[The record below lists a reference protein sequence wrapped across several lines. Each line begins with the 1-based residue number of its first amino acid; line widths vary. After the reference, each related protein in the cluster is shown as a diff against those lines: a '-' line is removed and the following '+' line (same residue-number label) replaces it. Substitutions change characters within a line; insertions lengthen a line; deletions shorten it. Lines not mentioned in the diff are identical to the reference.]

1 MELDIFNPSRHLRR
15 AVLFWLSALLGSLS
29 LTGIIVNGFFD
40 NYPQVALAQACF
52 CVLSSYVALRSYR
65 SNTSLLLSNGYIYSF
80 IILISFNTYIY
91 SIDNGVLVWSF
102 LYPVLS
108 YLILGKRYG
117 MIATMVGFVTQ
128 FGLIID
134 KCILNND
141 TIAWEL
147 PLNFVT
153 AYLSVWLASHVLEV
167 KRKTSEASLGQLA
180 SRDALTRVYNRHA
193 LIHNFERYRQESEK
207 LPLSL
212 LVLDLDYFKQVNDKY
227 GHDVGDKVL
236 VQTATLVDALCDEHL
251 VYRIG
256 GEEFCIALHNTAIQ
270 DAISKAE
277 EIRVAIENYIFN
289 TPEQPIFQTASIGIY
304 QCDLFNDLDSVLR
317 NADRELYK
325 AKKNGRNQV
334 MVCQQQEKNALA
346 CACN

>member
-15 AVLFWLSALLGSLS
+15 AVLFWLSALLGSLC
-29 LTGIIVNGFFD
+29 LIGVIVNGFFD
-40 NYPQVALAQACF
+40 DYPQVASAQAFF
-52 CVLSSYVALRSYR
+52 CSFSCYVAFHSYKG
-65 SNTSLLLSNGYIYSF
+65 NTSLLLSNGYIYSF
-80 IILISFNTYIY
+80 MSLISFNTYIY

-117 MIATMVGFVTQ
+117 MIATMVGFVAQ
-128 FGLIID
+128 FCLIID
-134 KCILNND
+134 KCILSKEN
-141 TIAWEL
+141 IIWEL

-180 SRDALTRVYNRHA
+180 SRDALTSVYNRHA

-212 LVLDLDYFKQVNDKY
+212 LVLDLDYFKQINDKY

-236 VQTATLVDALCDEHL
+236 VQTAALIDGLCDEHL

-256 GEEFCIALHNTAIQ
+256 GEEFCIALHNTTIKNAV
-270 DAISKAE
+270 SKAE
-277 EIRVAIENYIFN
+277 EIRIAIENHTFN
-289 TPEQPIFQTASIGIY
+289 TLEQPIFQTASIGIY

-317 NADRELYK
+317 NADKELYK

-334 MVCQQQEKNALA
+334 MVCHEHKETILSALS
-346 CACN
+346 